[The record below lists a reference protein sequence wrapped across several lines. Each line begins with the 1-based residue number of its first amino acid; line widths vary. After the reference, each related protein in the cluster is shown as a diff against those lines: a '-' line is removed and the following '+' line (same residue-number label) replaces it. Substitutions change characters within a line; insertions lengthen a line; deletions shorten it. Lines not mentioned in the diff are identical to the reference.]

1 MDICVLLGY
10 TVGIF
15 IIKKNEIK
23 YGKSNTQTT
32 GSFKTSVK
40 LVELIS
46 KQIKFNLIIYM
57 YSSTQT

>member
-1 MDICVLLGY
+1 LEFLLL
-10 TVGIF
+10 
-15 IIKKNEIK
+15 KKNEIK

-46 KQIKFNLIIYM
+46 KQIKLL
-57 YSSTQT
+57 